1 MKHWKAVG
9 LEAFLSAYPNIRLV
23 DVHADKI
30 ELQGEY
36 QLKAQLAG
44 SRFIERTFSLRIVC
58 PSNYPRA

>member
-1 MKHWKAVG
+1 MG

-44 SRFIERTFSLRIVC
+44 SRFIE
-58 PSNYPRA
+58 